1 MSKLERGGEK
11 GAGGT
16 TDACF
21 VTVYFFR
28 TEKVQVYV
36 TPGVNESKAF
46 KFRFINNIYFINC
59 YSISWI
65 YFWRGVTALFAII
78 SRNVERF
85 YLTEKDHLLR
95 PQ

>member
-1 MSKLERGGEK
+1 MSKLERGWEK

-16 TDACF
+16 TDAWF
-21 VTVYFFR
+21 GTVYFFR
-28 TEKVQVYV
+28 AEKVKVYV

-46 KFRFINNIYFINC
+46 KLRFINNIYFFNC

-78 SRNVERF
+78 SRNVEKF
-85 YLTEKDHLLR
+85 
-95 PQ
+95 